1 MPWTKRNT
9 TSHQPSYRFYWV
21 LAAIASVIV
30 GVSAGYSWWGDTAS
44 VVTIVEQEL
53 ANSQAQVRILERR
66 VKALEAK
73 VGIESDSA
81 AVAEPSVKA
90 Y

>member
-1 MPWTKRNT
+1 MPWIKRNA
-9 TSHQPSYRFYWV
+9 PSFRFYWI

-30 GVSAGYSWWGDTAS
+30 GVTAGYSWWGDTAS

-53 ANSQAQVRILERR
+53 ANSQAQVRMLERR
-66 VKALEAK
+66 VKALETK
-73 VGIESDSA
+73 LGIDSDSV
-81 AVAEPSVKA
+81 AVADQSVKA

>member
-1 MPWTKRNT
+1 MPWMKRNA
-9 TSHQPSYRFYWV
+9 PSYRFYWI

-30 GVSAGYSWWGDTAS
+30 GVTAGYSWWGDTAS

-53 ANSQAQVRILERR
+53 ANSQAQVRLLERR
-66 VKALEAK
+66 VKALETK
-73 VGIESDSA
+73 LGIDSDSA
-81 AVAEPSVKA
+81 AVADQSVKA

>member
-1 MPWTKRNT
+1 MPWTKRNA
-9 TSHQPSYRFYWV
+9 PSFRFYWI
-21 LAAIASVIV
+21 LAAVASVIV

-53 ANSQAQVRILERR
+53 ANSQAQVRMLERR
-66 VKALEAK
+66 IKALEAK
-73 VGIESDSA
+73 VGIDSDSA
-81 AVAEPSVKA
+81 AMSELSVKA

>member
-1 MPWTKRNT
+1 MPWIKRNA
-9 TSHQPSYRFYWV
+9 PSFRFYWI

-53 ANSQAQVRILERR
+53 ANSQAQVRLLERR
-66 VKALEAK
+66 VKALETK
-73 VGIESDSA
+73 LGIDNESA
-81 AVAEPSVKA
+81 AVADQSVKA

>member
-1 MPWTKRNT
+1 MPWTKRNA
-9 TSHQPSYRFYWV
+9 PSYRFYWI
-21 LAAIASVIV
+21 LAAVASVIV

-53 ANSQAQVRILERR
+53 ANSQAQVRMLERR
-66 VKALEAK
+66 VKALETK
-73 VGIESDSA
+73 VGIDSESA
-81 AVAEPSVKA
+81 AVADPALKA

>member
-1 MPWTKRNT
+1 MPWTKRNA
-9 TSHQPSYRFYWV
+9 PSFRFYWI

-30 GVSAGYSWWGDTAS
+30 GISAGYSWWGDTAS

-53 ANSQAQVRILERR
+53 ANSQAQVRVLERR
-66 VKALEAK
+66 IKALEAK
-73 VGIESDSA
+73 VGIESDSTA
-81 AVAEPSVKA
+81 ATDPSVKA

>member
-1 MPWTKRNT
+1 MKRNA
-9 TSHQPSYRFYWV
+9 PSYRFYWI

-30 GVSAGYSWWGDTAS
+30 GVTAGYSWWGDTAS

-53 ANSQAQVRILERR
+53 ANSQAQVRLLERR
-66 VKALEAK
+66 VKALETK
-73 VGIESDSA
+73 LGIDSDSA
-81 AVAEPSVKA
+81 AVADQSVKA

>member
-1 MPWTKRNT
+1 MPWTKRNA
-9 TSHQPSYRFYWV
+9 PSFRFYWI
-21 LAAIASVIV
+21 LAAVASVIV

-53 ANSQAQVRILERR
+53 ANSQAQVRMLERR
-66 VKALEAK
+66 IKALEAK

-81 AVAEPSVKA
+81 AMADLSVKA